1 MLLEADD
8 LEMMKREMNAVL
20 KNLDEM
26 EVSWSTKQRELQKQ
40 KLMSNLQKKVRC
52 NDFVD
57 QILMNCKQNNGPVT
71 TVQELKSLVRENQFD
86 DLKTILRQEIQYQ
99 RVLTNEMQT
108 SGKICTR

>member
-8 LEMMKREMNAVL
+8 LEMMKQ
-20 KNLDEM
+20 
-26 EVSWSTKQRELQKQ
+26 STKQRELQKQ
-40 KLMSNLQKKVRC
+40 ILSNLQKKVRC